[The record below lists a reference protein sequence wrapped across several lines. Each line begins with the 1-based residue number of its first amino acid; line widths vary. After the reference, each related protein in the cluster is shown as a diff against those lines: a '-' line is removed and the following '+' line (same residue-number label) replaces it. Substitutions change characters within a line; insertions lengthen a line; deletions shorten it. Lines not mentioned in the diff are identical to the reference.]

1 MNAVLLGEGW
11 QGMGSLAIGLY
22 ALLKAIS
29 WQIAGRPAADWRKPA
44 YLFAWPGMDAAQF
57 ASPCARVRQPSGKE
71 WAFAVAKLGLGL
83 GIVLLAVPS
92 MPESQPLLAGWVGMI
107 GCVLALHFGLF
118 HVLSCLWRSHGRGAA
133 PLMDWPLAAGSVA
146 EFWGRRWN
154 RAFRDL
160 AHRLLFR
167 PLEPML
173 GAGGALFTG
182 FLASGL
188 IHDLVIS
195 VPAGAGYG
203 WPTIY
208 FLLQALGIAI
218 ERRLRLRRGPCGRV
232 FTALVVLGPL
242 GLLFH
247 QPFVLQVFVPLL
259 QALRVWP

>member
-11 QGMGSLAIGLY
+11 QVMSGLAIGVY
-22 ALLKAIS
+22 ALLKAVS

-57 ASPCARVRQPSGKE
+57 ASPDPRVQQPRWKE
-71 WAFAVAKLGLGL
+71 WAFAAAKLLLGL
-83 GIVLLAVPS
+83 GIVAFVVPN
-92 MPESQPLLAGWVGMI
+92 MPGSQPLLAGWVGMI

-118 HVLSCLWRSHGRGAA
+118 HMLSCLWRSHGRGAA
-133 PLMDWPLAAGSVA
+133 PLMDWPIAARSVA

-167 PLEPML
+167 PLEPAL
-173 GAGGALFTG
+173 GARGALFVG

-188 IHDLVIS
+188 IHELVIS

-203 WPTIY
+203 GPTLY
-208 FLLQALGIAI
+208 FMLQALGIAV
-218 ERRLRLRRGPCGRV
+218 ERRRRRKDGPWRRA
-232 FTALVVLGPL
+232 FTAFVVLGPL

-247 QPFVLQVFVPLL
+247 QPFVLQVFVPFL
-259 QALRVWP
+259 QALGVRL

>member
-11 QGMGSLAIGLY
+11 QVMASLAIGLY
-22 ALLKAIS
+22 ALLKAVS
-29 WQIAGRPAADWRKPA
+29 WQIHGRPAADWRRAA

-57 ASPCARVRQPSGKE
+57 TAPPAHVPRPRVAQ
-71 WAFAVAKLGLGL
+71 WIFAAAKLALGL
-83 GIVLLAVPS
+83 ALLLLVAPRVS
-92 MPESQPLLAGWVGMI
+92 ESRPLLAGWAGMI

-118 HVLSCLWRSHGRGAA
+118 DLLSCLWRSLGRGAT
-133 PLMDWPLAAGSVA
+133 PLMDWPIAARSVT

-167 PLEPML
+167 PLEPAL
-173 GAGGALFTG
+173 GARGALFFG

-188 IHDLVIS
+188 IHELVIS

-203 WPTIY
+203 GPTLY
-208 FLLQALGIAI
+208 FLLQALGIAA
-218 ERRLRLRRGPCGRV
+218 ERRLRLKRGPCGRA
-232 FTALVVLGPL
+232 FAALVVVGPV

-247 QPFVLQVFVPLL
+247 QPFVLRVFVPLL
-259 QALRVWP
+259 GALGVWP